1 MRFHAVPIRVQA
13 VNTKAELLVPANP
26 PILDG
31 VNDLTSLSYLNEPS
45 ILHDLHQR
53 YSNDQV
59 CELPTYYVRLST
71 TAEASTQSEWRTP

>member
-1 MRFHAVPIRVQA
+1 MRFHSVAIRVQA
-13 VNTKAELLVPANP
+13 VNTKADLLVPANP

-59 CELPTYYVRLST
+59 CEPPTYYVRLS
-71 TAEASTQSEWRTP
+71 ASAQVSTQSKWRTC